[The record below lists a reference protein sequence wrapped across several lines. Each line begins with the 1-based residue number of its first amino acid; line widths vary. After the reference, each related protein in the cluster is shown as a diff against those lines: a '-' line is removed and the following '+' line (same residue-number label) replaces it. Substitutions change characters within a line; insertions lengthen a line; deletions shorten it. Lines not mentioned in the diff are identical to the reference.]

1 MEIEIATLG
10 KRIDAA
16 VPLIEQQSASLATTI
31 PSHMD
36 EEALKRV
43 CEVADQLCEQIS
55 VINATEI
62 PSDQSVDEAQ
72 LFTERKMRAQLIS
85 RKLAEIQKKLS
96 EEQQRVQQ
104 QTEKERIKIGI
115 KGESIPSEE
124 QKDRLLGQQQI
135 VADAKEQ
142 LINAIP
148 HMPEN
153 VEESGYSNQIGQ
165 QEERHPHFEQFDI
178 EQQHPVEAQKQQLEP
193 GVAQQS
199 EVEQRVQPER
209 DFSAEQFE
217 QIVLGVCEQ
226 ITAIEQK
233 LDDTVGTASAESKTE
248 TLNLEHDAME
258 RLQRSLDDA
267 LSLRDSVDSQQQ
279 QRLDDLS
286 ANVQWL
292 FNRLETMREHLME
305 EQQHMA
311 VEEVT
316 PMEKVRRRKMSTQF
330 SQHRNE
336 LITALAAVNI
346 HGFLFF

>member
-31 PSHMD
+31 PGHMD

-43 CEVADQLCEQIS
+43 CEVADQLCEQIL
-55 VINATEI
+55 VINATEV

-96 EEQQRVQQ
+96 EEQQQQ
-104 QTEKERIKIGI
+104 AEKERIKMAI

-124 QKDRLLGQQQI
+124 QKDRLSGQQQI

-148 HMPEN
+148 
-153 VEESGYSNQIGQ
+153 
-165 QEERHPHFEQFDI
+165 QFDI
-178 EQQHPVEAQKQQLEP
+178 EQQHPVEAQKQQL
-193 GVAQQS
+193 GLDVAQQS
-199 EVEQRVQPER
+199 EVEPRVQSER

-233 LDDTVGTASAESKTE
+233 LDDTVGTASAESKSE

-346 HGFLFF
+346 LIF